1 MPNRDI
7 PDKKGRTGASQGGR
21 PKGSTSKR
29 SARQTKLKVFSDLFG
44 PVVAKALR
52 KAEAILDEPLNSEIV
67 STNTQLSAAKLVID
81 KAIDLTNEV
90 YGKEADQESDP
101 VDDEP
106 SKDDVQPQAR
116 FSTKVI
122 SIVKSDD

>member
-1 MPNRDI
+1 MSEKT
-7 PDKKGRTGASQGGR
+7 DKLGRTGKAIGGR

-44 PVVAKALR
+44 PVVAKALK
-52 KAEAILDEPLNSEIV
+52 KAEAILDEPLNSQTV

-90 YGKEADQESDP
+90 YGKEPDQIEDP
-101 VDDEP
+101 ADDEP
-106 SKDDVQPQAR
+106 EEKGPQQAR
-116 FSTKVI
+116 FVTNVI
-122 SIVKSDD
+122 PMKSD